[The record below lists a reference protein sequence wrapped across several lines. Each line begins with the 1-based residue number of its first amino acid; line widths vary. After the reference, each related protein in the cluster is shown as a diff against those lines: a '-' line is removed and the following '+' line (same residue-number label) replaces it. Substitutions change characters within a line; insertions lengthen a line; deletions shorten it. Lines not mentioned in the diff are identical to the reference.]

1 MRNRV
6 CGPRIQRGMGE
17 VSALQG
23 QVMTVAAAIVF
34 LVAVIGKATVWPKA
48 NIWPYE
54 IPLILAG
61 SVGLVGWAIYRDRGD
76 GDDADA
82 EQAEPRVPVRAVIRP
97 RCPGTR
103 SSTAWRRPGE
113 RGPRPGP

>member
-1 MRNRV
+1 MK
-6 CGPRIQRGMGE
+6 

-61 SVGLVGWAIYRDRGD
+61 SVGLFGWAIYRDRGD
-76 GDDADA
+76 DDDADA
-82 EQAEPRVPVRAVIRP
+82 EQAEPRVPVR
-97 RCPGTR
+97 
-103 SSTAWRRPGE
+103 
-113 RGPRPGP
+113 PGPLSALDVQELGHVNRHS